1 MQMYYAGL
9 CGAMPVWQ
17 INDMGLVMKIGK
29 PGKAAVLAMAVLVT
43 GCASTPQKMSQ
54 DDYSQYLK
62 TTTTQ
67 VDQLLAESKRDEAV
81 GLLAKAAEL
90 GPESKEPWVRI
101 ARIQFDGG
109 KYGEAIV
116 AAGEVLQRDPADRVA
131 KSVRAVS
138 GLRVAT
144 ESLAD
149 LRSDTEMTG
158 SARGDA
164 VALAKVMRESLGE
177 SVLIPPPT
185 PEELEARRLE
195 EEREKNLKQKPK
207 AKPKARVKKTLP
219 AASVEQVPAATAANG
234 SGPFGALK

>member
-1 MQMYYAGL
+1 MT
-9 CGAMPVWQ
+9 
-17 INDMGLVMKIGK
+17 IGK
-29 PGKAAVLAMAVLVT
+29 PGKVAALAMVLLVT
-43 GCASTPQKMSQ
+43 GCASTPGSMSQ

-62 TTTTQ
+62 TTTLQ

-81 GLLAKAAEL
+81 NLLSKAAEL
-90 GPESKEPWVRI
+90 GPASKEPWVRI

-149 LRSDTEMTG
+149 LRNDTEMTG

-164 VALAKVMRESLGE
+164 VALARVMRESLGE

-195 EEREKNLKQKPK
+195 EEREKAQKQK
-207 AKPKARVKKTLP
+207 ARPKARVKKSMP
-219 AASVEQVPAATAANG
+219 AASEGRPPAATAASG

>member
-1 MQMYYAGL
+1 MT
-9 CGAMPVWQ
+9 
-17 INDMGLVMKIGK
+17 IGK
-29 PGKAAVLAMAVLVT
+29 PGKVAALAMALLVT
-43 GCASTPQKMSQ
+43 GCASAPQKMSQ
-54 DDYSQYLK
+54 DDYSQYLQ
-62 TTTTQ
+62 TTTVQ

-81 GLLAKAAEL
+81 GLLSKAAEL

-116 AAGEVLQRDPADRVA
+116 ASGEVLQRDPTDRVA

-149 LRSDTEMTG
+149 LRNDTEMTG

-177 SVLIPPPT
+177 SVLIPPPS

-195 EEREKNLKQKPK
+195 EEREKNLKLKAKQKV
-207 AKPKARVKKTLP
+207 KPKARVKKTMP
-219 AASVEQVPAATAANG
+219 AASAEQPPAATAASG

>member
-1 MQMYYAGL
+1 MAIGNL
-9 CGAMPVWQ
+9 RTTGA
-17 INDMGLVMKIGK
+17 
-29 PGKAAVLAMAVLVT
+29 LAMVLLVT
-43 GCASTPQKMSQ
+43 GCASAPQKMSQ
-54 DDYSQYLK
+54 DEFSQYLQ
-62 TTTTQ
+62 TTTLQ
-67 VDQLLAESKRDEAV
+67 VDQLLSESKRDEAV
-81 GLLAKAAEL
+81 GLLSKAADL
-90 GPESKEPWVRI
+90 NPAAKDPWVRI
-101 ARIQFDGG
+101 AKIQFDGG

-149 LRSDTEMTG
+149 LRTDTEMTG

-185 PEELEARRLE
+185 REELEARRLA
-195 EEREKNLKQKPK
+195 EEREKNQNQKQK
-207 AKPKARVKKTLP
+207 ARPKARVKKVMP
-219 AASVEQVPAATAANG
+219 AVSAAEPATPGAPGGA
-234 SGPFGALK
+234 GPFSGLR

>member
-1 MQMYYAGL
+1 MT
-9 CGAMPVWQ
+9 
-17 INDMGLVMKIGK
+17 IGN
-29 PGKAAVLAMAVLVT
+29 PGKVAALAMALLVT

-62 TTTTQ
+62 TTTVQ

-81 GLLAKAAEL
+81 GLLSKAAEL

-116 AAGEVLQRDPADRVA
+116 ASGEVLQRDPTDRVA

-149 LRSDTEMTG
+149 LRNDTEMTG

-177 SVLIPPPT
+177 SVLIPPPS
-185 PEELEARRLE
+185 PEELETRRLE
-195 EEREKNLKQKPK
+195 EERQKNLKPK
-207 AKPKARVKKTLP
+207 VKPKARVKKTMP
-219 AASVEQVPAATAANG
+219 AASAGQPPAATAASG

>member
-1 MQMYYAGL
+1 
-9 CGAMPVWQ
+9 
-17 INDMGLVMKIGK
+17 MKIGN
-29 PGKAAVLAMAVLVT
+29 PGKAAALAMAVLVT

-81 GLLAKAAEL
+81 GLLAKAAEI

-149 LRSDTEMTG
+149 LRNDTEMTG

-195 EEREKNLKQKPK
+195 EEREKNLKQK
-207 AKPKARVKKTLP
+207 ARPKARVKKTVP
-219 AASVEQVPAATAANG
+219 AASAGQAPAATAASG